1 VEFRKK
7 GLLEELCALDMLE
20 CALDMLE
27 EQRGLAPEEKFKKS
41 EVIRDMK
48 NATL

>member
-7 GLLEELCALDMLE
+7 GLLEEL

-41 EVIRDMK
+41 EVIRDME
-48 NATL
+48 NVTL